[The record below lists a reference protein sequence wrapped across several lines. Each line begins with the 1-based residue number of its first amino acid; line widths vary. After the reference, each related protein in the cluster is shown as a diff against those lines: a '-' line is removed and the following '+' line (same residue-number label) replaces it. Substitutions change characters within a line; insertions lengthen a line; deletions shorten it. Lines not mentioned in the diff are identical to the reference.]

1 METLSSAATA
11 VHGETTEVP
20 KINAKIRKFENSAG
34 AKEGKNGKA
43 RDTDQLNGSE
53 R

>member
-20 KINAKIRKFENSAG
+20 KMRKFENSAR
-34 AKEGKNGKA
+34 AKEGKNGKT
-43 RDTDQLNGSE
+43 RDTDQLNGCE

>member
-1 METLSSAATA
+1 MKTETISSAATA
-11 VHGETTEVP
+11 VHSETTEVP
-20 KINAKIRKFENSAG
+20 KMRKLKNSAR
-34 AKEGKNGKA
+34 AKDGKIGKT